1 MNPED
6 RIITVHHS
14 SDVGFL
20 DCLTERREVYLV
32 EGSLIH
38 IRTCVV
44 TAPFLVVGSEMLDSG
59 DHAFRLHTFN
69 IMFRDL
75 RGKVRILTEIFEIPA
90 VHRGSVDVDPRSEKN
105 GHTSG
110 LGILP
115 ESVSEPLGKFPVES
129 RRCEYSGRI
138 KSAGGIVTDS
148 LRTVRHTDFRNAKPV
163 HSTQDK

>member
-75 RGKVRILTEIFEIPA
+75 RGKVRILTEIFEVPS
-90 VHRGSVDVDPRSEKN
+90 VHRCPVDVDTGSKEDRHS
-105 GHTSG
+105 SC
-110 LGILP
+110 LGILSQTVP
-115 ESVSEPLGKFPVES
+115 EPFGKFPVEC
-129 RRCEYSGRI
+129 RRRKYSGRI
-138 KSAGGIVTDS
+138 KGAGRIVTDS
-148 LRTVRHTDFRNAKPV
+148 LRTIRHTDFRNAKPV